1 MPELKIENVNDNV
14 LLHRKEVR
22 YRLVFKDEPTPSR
35 DKIREIIAKNT
46 GSPKDLVIVERNLQE
61 TGKNE
66 VKGYSKIYKD
76 KESAM
81 LYEPDYELI
90 RNGLKNKE
98 GEGQ

>member
-1 MPELKIENVNDNV
+1 MPELKVENVNDNV
-14 LLHRKEVR
+14 LLHRKEVH
-22 YRLVFKDEPTPSR
+22 YRLIFKNEPTPSR
-35 DKIREIIAKNT
+35 DKIRDIIAKNM
-46 GSPKDLVIVERNLQE
+46 GSPKELVIVERNIQE
-61 TGKNE
+61 TGLNE

-98 GEGQ
+98 GEGK